1 MSVDVYFTN
10 NNKRSKLIMVFFVY
24 KSQAYTLLSVPCI
37 DWVTGG
43 RAAYKIN
50 FGMVVVVI

>member
-1 MSVDVYFTN
+1 
-10 NNKRSKLIMVFFVY
+10 MVFFVY